1 MSLLQRVHPRFL
13 FWVLLHLLSSHPIP
27 KSLQDVQIRQSVC
40 VLRFPFFPS
49 RVVFFRF
56 SHVKRR
62 ETRQLPLEQ
71 EAAAELPRSTRIAQ
85 IPKNTHKRTNSPP
98 QDLNPRAR
106 DWADSVEGA
115 EGVAGRASL
124 EKIFRRREG
133 MAVIVITY
141 LQIHISSV
149 SH

>member
-1 MSLLQRVHPRFL
+1 MSLQRVHPRFL
-13 FWVLLHLLSSHPIP
+13 FWVLLHLLSPITISSSHPIP

-62 ETRQLPLEQ
+62 ERRQLPLEQ

-98 QDLNPRAR
+98 PRPQ
-106 DWADSVEGA
+106 SESQGL
-115 EGVAGRASL
+115 GRFSGRRGRCGRESL
-124 EKIFRRREG
+124 
-133 MAVIVITY
+133 A
-141 LQIHISSV
+141 
-149 SH
+149 